1 LNRVA
6 AAGQTLAFILGHPA
20 NRRRKVR
27 ALLTFAGWQLWKRTT
42 GRSVITTFWSGL
54 RVRVHPDSKS
64 ASLALYTR
72 LPEYD
77 DMLFTARALRPG
89 DLVVDVGANV
99 GLYTLIAASR
109 VDPGRV
115 IALEP
120 DPLAASRLEANVMLN
135 GLRNVD
141 VRLAAAGAEAGEA
154 RLTTGLD
161 TTNHIVSDESAPSI
175 PVRLVTLDEVVGPTA
190 DVALVKLDAEGFESQ
205 VLAGS
210 ERMLRERRVAAWI
223 VEVNGL
229 GSRYGAGDATLLEKF
244 DLAGYRPFRYHAD
257 RNVLESSRRPDLEK
271 DWNLIFARDGAELS
285 RRLLSRA

>member
-1 LNRVA
+1 MNRVT
-6 AAGQTLAFILGHPA
+6 AAGHTLSFILRHPA
-20 NRRRKVR
+20 NRRRRLR
-27 ALLTFAGWQLWKRTT
+27 ALLTFTGWQLWKRAT
-42 GRSVITTFWSGL
+42 GRPVVTTFWSDL
-54 RVRVHPDSKS
+54 RMRVHPDSKS

-77 DMLFTARALRPG
+77 DMLFTARVLRPG

-109 VDPGRV
+109 VGGGRV

-120 DPLAASRLEANVMLN
+120 DPLAARRLEDNLMLN
-135 GLRNVD
+135 GIRNVD

-161 TTNHIVSDESAPSI
+161 TTNHIVGDEFASSI
-175 PVRLVTLDEVVGPTA
+175 AVRLVTLDDVVGPTA
-190 DVALVKLDAEGFESQ
+190 EVALVKLDAEGFESQ

-210 ERMLRERRVAAWI
+210 ERMLREGRVAAWI

-229 GSRYGAGDATLLEKF
+229 GSRYGAGDATVLEKF
-244 DLAGYRPFRYHAD
+244 DQAGYQPFRYDAD
-257 RNVLESSRRPDLEK
+257 RNVLESSRHPDLAK
-271 DWNLIFARDGAELS
+271 DWNLIFARDGVELS
-285 RRLLSRA
+285 RRLSSQA